1 MHKKWQMVKDSIKDK
16 RTRINE
22 SKWTPGDT
30 RETETRSCFMVHS
43 FSRGPKTLSRNSWNL
58 V

>member
-1 MHKKWQMVKDSIKDK
+1 MVKDNIKDK
-16 RTRINE
+16 RTKIKE

-30 RETETRSCFMVHS
+30 RETENRSCFIVYP